1 LTLKSDERLRHG
13 RDEERDL
20 RIELMKTQ
28 IDKNRL
34 DLDRVRQ
41 EMRWEPWKALAG
53 IAVATAAMAGL
64 MLAVARLMQ

>member
-1 LTLKSDERLRHG
+1 
-13 RDEERDL
+13 
-20 RIELMKTQ
+20 MKTQ

-41 EMRWEPWKALAG
+41 EMRWEPWKAVAG

-64 MLAVARLMQ
+64 MLAIARLMQ

>member
-1 LTLKSDERLRHG
+1 MIKPD
-13 RDEERDL
+13 DEERQL
-20 RIELMKTQ
+20 RIDLMKTQ

-53 IAVATAAMAGL
+53 IIVAVAAMAGIIL
-64 MLAVARLMQ
+64 GVAHVIH

>member
-1 LTLKSDERLRHG
+1 MIIGGDQ
-13 RDEERDL
+13 DEERAL